1 MTGTSCNERAA
12 RLLDYC
18 LRGEAWPPELLRAL
32 ADDECSDA
40 LFRVVAEGLAE
51 RFDPA
56 LATPS
61 GSFSANAIARGKSAA
76 MLERMLD
83 RSRRVRVPRA
93 IASEPRT

>member
-40 LFRVVAEGLAE
+40 LFRVVAEGLAD

-56 LATPS
+56 LGDPYATLFAKP
-61 GSFSANAIARGKSAA
+61 IARGKSAA
-76 MLERMLD
+76 MQERMLD

-93 IASEPRT
+93 IASEPR